1 MRTAFHISK
10 QSLHTVIW
18 MMVTWHFLTLAFFQ
32 EPLATILA
40 LANGE
45 EYGRVFIEG
54 FVDQTLKPYT
64 SLQPTEA
71 GEPVQWTL
79 ERTRE
84 WEKRL

>member
-1 MRTAFHISK
+1 MRTAFHIAK

-18 MMVTWHFLTLAFFQ
+18 MMVTWHLTLAFFQ

-45 EYGRVFIEG
+45 EYGRVFIKVLWTRLRSHTHL
-54 FVDQTLKPYT
+54 F
-64 SLQPTEA
+64 QPTEA